1 MRKYFFLF
9 LIAFLIMSC
18 GTESLCPSYGTGN
31 KSTDLGQ
38 RKQKRFHAKNR
49 MNVPFRF

>member
-1 MRKYFFLF
+1 MSKYLFLF
-9 LIAFLIMSC
+9 FVVLLISC

-31 KSTDLGQ
+31 KSTDFGQ